1 MAHLKLPIPWHSS
14 PEQPCRP
21 TYLKFENRSR
31 ALRPDASKCDVVAA
45 SSGVDVELGGG
56 GGEGIAPPAG
66 GAGLG
71 GLPEKDGEVVG
82 DSEAD
87 PKRSRRRWI

>member
-1 MAHLKLPIPWHSS
+1 M
-14 PEQPCRP
+14 
-21 TYLKFENRSR
+21 
-31 ALRPDASKCDVVAA
+31 
-45 SSGVDVELGGG
+45 GGG
-56 GGEGIAPPAG
+56 GGEGIASTAG

>member
-1 MAHLKLPIPWHSS
+1 
-14 PEQPCRP
+14 
-21 TYLKFENRSR
+21 
-31 ALRPDASKCDVVAA
+31 VVAA

-56 GGEGIAPPAG
+56 GGEGIASTAG

-71 GLPEKDGEVVG
+71 GLPEKDREVVG

-87 PKRSRRRWI
+87 PKRRRRRWI